1 MNQLAW
7 LGLAFLAIVVCTV
20 GFSAIG
26 LWWMGDDGK

>member
-1 MNQLAW
+1 MTQLAW
-7 LGLAFLAIVVCTV
+7 LGITFAAIVIGTV